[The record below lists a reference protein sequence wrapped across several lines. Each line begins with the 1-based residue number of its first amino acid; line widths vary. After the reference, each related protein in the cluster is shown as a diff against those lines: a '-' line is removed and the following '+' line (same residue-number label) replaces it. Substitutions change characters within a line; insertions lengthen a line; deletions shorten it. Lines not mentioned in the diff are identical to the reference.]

1 MQEIDPTFFKP
12 EPGSSSAE
20 APRFR
25 PLTKEDFQIILG
37 VERFRCPEILFN
49 PNLIGIDQA
58 GMDEMVGVSLRRLP
72 SKGRDVEDRMTE
84 SILLT
89 GGSCL
94 FPGMRERLEGGIR
107 MIRPSGTPIK
117 IARSSDPILDAW
129 RGASAYASAMQFPQ
143 QTFTKMAYDEK
154 GEDWLRSYRPR
165 YTI

>member
-1 MQEIDPTFFKP
+1 
-12 EPGSSSAE
+12 
-20 APRFR
+20 
-25 PLTKEDFQIILG
+25 
-37 VERFRCPEILFN
+37 
-49 PNLIGIDQA
+49 
-58 GMDEMVGVSLRRLP
+58 MDEMVGISLRRLP
-72 SKGRDVEDRMTE
+72 EKGGGMEDRITE

-117 IARSSDPILDAW
+117 IVRSSDPILDAW
-129 RGASAYASAMQFPQ
+129 RGASAYASGMRFPE
-143 QTFTKMAYDEK
+143 QTFTKMDYYEK